1 MLMLVFLVT
10 SSRFRK
16 VKAKK
21 SNLFRKRYGI
31 YLSKASSTCIVL
43 MYSPVYYTTLIFL
56 DLLDKGNKLGGTPG
70 VANQVIS
77 LSSIA
82 GLARESEVIV
92 LAYMTSEVTVILLGK
107 ILSIFLKTISSE
119 AMLLH
124 PESFQV
130 VAFRKVKRTEA

>member
-1 MLMLVFLVT
+1 
-10 SSRFRK
+10 
-16 VKAKK
+16 
-21 SNLFRKRYGI
+21 
-31 YLSKASSTCIVL
+31 